1 MTDVQAVIMIG
12 LISIAAAAYSVFGI
26 CIALADISN
35 KEILT
40 PKDFHEDKY
49 NWFGSWIIFIGRTL
63 LAAPFYIIFTICIVI
78 YKCVLWLFTAGRKD
92 D

>member
-1 MTDVQAVIMIG
+1 MTDVQAGLMIG
-12 LISIAAAAYSVFGI
+12 LISIAVAVYLIFGI
-26 CIALADISN
+26 CIAAADISN

-49 NWFGSWIIFIGRTL
+49 NWFGSWVIFIGRIL

-78 YKCVLWLFTAGRKD
+78 YKGILWLFTAGRKD
-92 D
+92 N

>member
-1 MTDVQAVIMIG
+1 MTEAQAGLMIG
-12 LISIAAAAYSVFGI
+12 LSSIVVALYSIGGI
-26 CIALADISN
+26 CIAIADISN

-40 PKDFHEDKY
+40 PKDFYEDKY
-49 NWFGSWIIFIGRTL
+49 NWFGSWIIFIGRTF
-63 LAAPFYIIFTICIVI
+63 LAAPFYIIFTMCIVI

>member
-1 MTDVQAVIMIG
+1 MTDIQAGLMIG
-12 LISIAAAAYSVFGI
+12 ILSIAAAVYSVFGI

-49 NWFGSWIIFIGRTL
+49 NWFGSWVIFIGRTI
-63 LAAPFYIIFTICIVI
+63 LAVPFYILFSLCLGVYKVI
-78 YKCVLWLFTAGRKD
+78 MSLFTAGRD
-92 D
+92 DD